1 MNPVS
6 AITAFAPDKIR
17 RAALLA
23 AGAILPWFIGIANGY
38 AQYGSIASFAS
49 YLMVVSF
56 PQLPS
61 RHCLPILGISAL
73 LFSLF
78 ASIGVFVTLGTV
90 SFFIFALLAAL
101 AQGLGELKQGYFRLP
116 IALSALAFFLSVGQA
131 PASGPLF
138 YSLYFSLG
146 AVWGILL
153 ARLMLPVNQQTEVSI
168 SLQVSSLSLR
178 FSAGMGIVSLV
189 GSVLACLSGGSH
201 PCWLPAAAL
210 RVMKPTRKQTIYRIK
225 TRSIGTLAGAATGG
239 LLLGLS
245 PLPWLHAVIAG
256 GMLFAMLLIGAKRYG
271 GWSFCLTAI
280 ALAFNLTPDASAVS
294 MALNRSQLTIVGMCL
309 ALLALLVLVRN
320 SDSDDAPSK
329 PKDTQIPD

>member
-1 MNPVS
+1 MAPVS
-6 AITAFAPDKIR
+6 SIVAVTPERIR

-23 AGAILPWFIGIANGY
+23 IGVMLPWFIGIISGY

-56 PQLPS
+56 PLLPA
-61 RHCLPILGISAL
+61 RHCLRVLGISAL
-73 LFSLF
+73 LFSVF

-116 IALSALAFFLSVGQA
+116 VALSALAFFLSVGQS

-138 YSLYFSLG
+138 YSLCFSLG
-146 AVWGILL
+146 AVWGIVL
-153 ARLMLPVNQQTEVSI
+153 ARVMLPVNSQNESSSSLHI
-168 SLQVSSLSLR
+168 SPLSLR
-178 FSAGMGIVSLV
+178 FAAGMGVVSLV

-210 RVMKPTRKQTIYRIK
+210 RVMKPTREQTIYRIK
-225 TRSIGTLAGAATGG
+225 TRSLGTLAGAATGG

-245 PLPWLHAVIAG
+245 PTPWLHALIAG

-309 ALLALLVLVRN
+309 ALLALLILVRN
-320 SDSDDAPSK
+320 SGSSSK
-329 PKDTQIPD
+329 PQNPQNSDG